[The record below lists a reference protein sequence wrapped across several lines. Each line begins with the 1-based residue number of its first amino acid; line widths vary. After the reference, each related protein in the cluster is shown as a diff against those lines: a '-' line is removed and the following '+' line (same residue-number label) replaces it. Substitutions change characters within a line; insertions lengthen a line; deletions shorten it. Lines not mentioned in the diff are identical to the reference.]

1 MLNGGEMLS
10 LEGRRRRGHIWSL
23 QQPRRIG
30 FGRMSLRTVA
40 GALVRRRGIA
50 VPRVLLHEP
59 LMPLVPWFALRQA
72 AVPVVATFHTH
83 REGGHRW
90 YGRYQWLLAPLMRR
104 LDHIWNTSPEKIP
117 AVRP

>member
-59 LMPLVPWFALRQA
+59 LMPRAERGKVNF
-72 AVPVVATFHTH
+72 
-83 REGGHRW
+83 
-90 YGRYQWLLAPLMRR
+90 YQVSSAY
-104 LDHIWNTSPEKIP
+104 SS
-117 AVRP
+117 AFSQV